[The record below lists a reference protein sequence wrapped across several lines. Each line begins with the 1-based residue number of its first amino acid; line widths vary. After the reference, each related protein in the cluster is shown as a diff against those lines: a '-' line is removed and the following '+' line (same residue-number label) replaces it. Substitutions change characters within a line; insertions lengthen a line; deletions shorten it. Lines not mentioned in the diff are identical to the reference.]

1 MRRSLQDSIVGFSLL
16 GGILIFTFFSFWLR
30 GVRLSSKNWYLF
42 AEFNNAS
49 GLSKKS
55 PVTYRGIL
63 VGSIEDILFT
73 NESIKA
79 KIVLNNPEIILPKPA
94 FAKVVT
100 NSFLGGDV
108 QVALE
113 TSEKTIPKNISKP
126 TSDKC
131 NSKLIICQGDSIT
144 GKQLSS
150 LSNITNKISQL
161 LKESNQENLIENLI
175 NSIDQFD
182 STQEN
187 LDELIYLSK
196 QEILRVKP
204 LINEITIAANNLNN
218 ILSTINNKEPL
229 NDLVNS
235 LSFVNFS
242 KSLLISS
249 ILLEIDFAALIVIL
263 MSLRVS
269 LLFIVDKILFKLLAA
284 MVISLIKGLT
294 LRISCFD
301 K

>member
-1 MRRSLQDSIVGFSLL
+1 MRRSLRDSIVGFSLL

-30 GVRLSSKNWYLF
+30 GVKLSQKNWHLF

-63 VGSIEDILFT
+63 VGSVEEILFT

-79 KIVLNNPEIILPKPA
+79 KIVLNNPEIILTRPV
-94 FAKVVT
+94 FARVVT

-113 TSEKTIPKNISKP
+113 TSEKIIPKNIAKP
-126 TSDKC
+126 TSEKC
-131 NSKLIICQGDSIT
+131 DAKLIICQGDTIT

-150 LSNITNKISQL
+150 LSNITNRISQL
-161 LKESNQENLIENLI
+161 LKESNQENLIENI
-175 NSIDQFD
+175 VKSIDQFD
-182 STQEN
+182 KTQEN

-204 LINEITIAANNLNN
+204 LIKEITIITNHLNN
-218 ILSTINNKEPL
+218 ILSAIDDKETLSDIKLTINAARSITSKIDNMSDDFEKLTKDKELTKSIRDLTIGLSKFL
-229 NDLVNS
+229 N
-235 LSFVNFS
+235 
-242 KSLLISS
+242 
-249 ILLEIDFAALIVIL
+249 EIYP
-263 MSLRVS
+263 
-269 LLFIVDKILFKLLAA
+269 
-284 MVISLIKGLT
+284 
-294 LRISCFD
+294 
-301 K
+301 

>member
-1 MRRSLQDSIVGFSLL
+1 MRRSFKDSIVGFSLL

-30 GVRLSSKNWYLF
+30 GVKLSSKNWYLF

-79 KIVLNNPEIILPKPA
+79 KIVLNNPDIILTKPA
-94 FAKVVT
+94 FARVVT

-113 TSEKTIPKNISKP
+113 TSEKSIPKNIAKP

-131 NSKLIICQGDSIT
+131 DRKLIICQKDTIS

-150 LSNITNKISQL
+150 LSNITSRISEL
-161 LKESNQENLIENLI
+161 LKESNQENLIENVV

-182 STQEN
+182 KTQAN
-187 LDELIYLSK
+187 LDELIFLSK

-204 LINEITIAANNLNN
+204 LIEEVTEAASHLNN
-218 ILSTINNKEPL
+218 ILSSIDNKETL
-229 NDLVNS
+229 NDV
-235 LSFVNFS
+235 
-242 KSLLISS
+242 K
-249 ILLEIDFAALIVIL
+249 
-263 MSLRVS
+263 
-269 LLFIVDKILFKLLAA
+269 
-284 MVISLIKGLT
+284 LT
-294 LRISCFD
+294 LGAARSISMKLDEMSDDFEKLVKD
-301 K
+301 KELTKSIRDLTIGLSKFLNEVYP

>member
-1 MRRSLQDSIVGFSLL
+1 MRRSLRDSIVGFSLL

-30 GVRLSSKNWYLF
+30 GVKLSSKNWYLF

-79 KIVLNNPEIILPKPA
+79 KIVLNNPDIILPKPA
-94 FAKVVT
+94 FARVVT

-113 TSEKTIPKNISKP
+113 TSEKTIPKNIFKS
-126 TSDKC
+126 TSEKC
-131 NSKLIICQGDSIT
+131 NSKLIVCQGDTIT

-150 LSNITNKISQL
+150 LSNITNRINQL
-161 LKESNQENLIENLI
+161 LKESNQENLIENVV

-182 STQEN
+182 RTQEN

-196 QEILRVKP
+196 QEIIRVRP
-204 LINEITIAANNLNN
+204 LIKEITIAASHLNN
-218 ILSTINNKEPL
+218 ILSAIDDEETLKDIKLTIDAAESISGKIDNMTDDFEKLTKDKELTKSIRDLTIGLSKFL
-229 NDLVNS
+229 N
-235 LSFVNFS
+235 
-242 KSLLISS
+242 
-249 ILLEIDFAALIVIL
+249 EIYP
-263 MSLRVS
+263 
-269 LLFIVDKILFKLLAA
+269 
-284 MVISLIKGLT
+284 
-294 LRISCFD
+294 
-301 K
+301 

>member
-1 MRRSLQDSIVGFSLL
+1 MRRSLRDSIVGFSLL
-16 GGILIFTFFSFWLR
+16 GGILIFTFFSFWLK
-30 GVRLSSKNWYLF
+30 GVKLSSKNWYLF

-79 KIVLNNPEIILPKPA
+79 KIVLNNPEIILPRPA
-94 FAKVVT
+94 FARVVT

-113 TSEKTIPKNISKP
+113 TSEKIIPKNIANPISEN
-126 TSDKC
+126 C
-131 NSKLIICQGDSIT
+131 NTKLIICQGDTIT

-175 NSIDQFD
+175 NSIEQFD

-204 LINEITIAANNLNN
+204 LINEVTIAANNLNN
-218 ILSTINNKEPL
+218 ILSTINNKETL
-229 NDLVNS
+229 NDIKLTINAARS
-235 LSFVNFS
+235 
-242 KSLLISS
+242 ISS
-249 ILLEIDFAALIVIL
+249 KLDDMSDDFEKLTQDKELTKSIRDLTIGLSKFFNEIYP
-263 MSLRVS
+263 
-269 LLFIVDKILFKLLAA
+269 
-284 MVISLIKGLT
+284 
-294 LRISCFD
+294 
-301 K
+301 

>member
-1 MRRSLQDSIVGFSLL
+1 MRRSLRDSIVGFSLL
-16 GGILIFTFFSFWLR
+16 GGILIFTFSSFWLR
-30 GVRLSSKNWYLF
+30 GVRLSSKNWHLF

-94 FAKVVT
+94 FARVVT

-113 TSEKTIPKNISKP
+113 SSEKTIPKDIAKP
-126 TSDKC
+126 TSEKC
-131 NSKLIICQGDSIT
+131 DSKLIICQGDTIT

-150 LSNITNKISQL
+150 LSNITSKLSQL
-161 LKESNQENLIENLI
+161 LKESSQENLIENLI
-175 NSIDQFD
+175 KSIDQFD
-182 STQEN
+182 TTQEN

-196 QEILRVKP
+196 KEIKRVEP
-204 LINEITIAANNLNN
+204 LIKEITIAANHLNN
-218 ILSTINNKEPL
+218 ILSNIDDEETLNDIKLTINAARSITSKIDDMSDDFEKLSKDKELTKAIRDLTIGLSKFL
-229 NDLVNS
+229 N
-235 LSFVNFS
+235 
-242 KSLLISS
+242 
-249 ILLEIDFAALIVIL
+249 EIYP
-263 MSLRVS
+263 
-269 LLFIVDKILFKLLAA
+269 
-284 MVISLIKGLT
+284 
-294 LRISCFD
+294 
-301 K
+301 

>member
-1 MRRSLQDSIVGFSLL
+1 MRRSLRDSIVGFSLL
-16 GGILIFTFFSFWLR
+16 GGILIFTFFSFWLK

-63 VGSIEDILFT
+63 VGSIEDIIFT

-79 KIVLNNPEIILPKPA
+79 KIVLNNPDIILPKPA
-94 FAKVVT
+94 FARVVT

-113 TSEKTIPKNISKP
+113 TSEKTIPKNTFKS
-126 TSDKC
+126 TSEKC
-131 NSKLIICQGDSIT
+131 NSKLIICQGDTIT

-150 LSNITNKISQL
+150 LSNITNRINQL
-161 LKESNQENLIENLI
+161 LKESNQENLIENVV

-182 STQEN
+182 RTQEN

-196 QEILRVKP
+196 QEIIRVKP
-204 LINEITIAANNLNN
+204 LIKEITIAAGHLNN
-218 ILSTINNKEPL
+218 ILSSINDEETLKDIKLTIDAAE
-229 NDLVNS
+229 S
-235 LSFVNFS
+235 
-242 KSLLISS
+242 ISS
-249 ILLEIDFAALIVIL
+249 KIDNMSDDFEKLMKDKELTKSIRDLTIGLSKFLNEIYP
-263 MSLRVS
+263 
-269 LLFIVDKILFKLLAA
+269 
-284 MVISLIKGLT
+284 
-294 LRISCFD
+294 
-301 K
+301 

>member
-1 MRRSLQDSIVGFSLL
+1 MRRSLRDSIVGFSLL

-79 KIVLNNPEIILPKPA
+79 KIVLNNPEIILPRPA
-94 FAKVVT
+94 FARVVT

-113 TSEKTIPKNISKP
+113 TSEKAIPKNIALPISE
-126 TSDKC
+126 KC
-131 NSKLIICQGDSIT
+131 DTKLIICQGDTIT

-150 LSNITNKISQL
+150 LSNITNRISQL
-161 LKESNQENLIENLI
+161 LKETNQENLIENIL

-182 STQEN
+182 KTQEN

-196 QEILRVKP
+196 KEIERVEP
-204 LINEITIAANNLNN
+204 LITEITIAANHLNN
-218 ILSTINNKEPL
+218 ILSTIDDKETL
-229 NDLVNS
+229 NDIKLTINAARS
-235 LSFVNFS
+235 
-242 KSLLISS
+242 ISTKVDDMS
-249 ILLEIDFAALIVIL
+249 DDFKKLTQDKELAEAAQGKYVQLPKAT
-263 MSLRVS
+263 
-269 LLFIVDKILFKLLAA
+269 DKAIAA
-284 MVISLIKGLT
+284 MALNAINE
-294 LRISCFD
+294 F
-301 K
+301 